1 MRVKEMIKNQ
11 GTFKTMLG
19 LAVVALLLISCDSGS
34 KGSDPQV
41 EDSSSSVTDPASSGS
56 VITSS
61 GSVITSSSSAKSSSS
76 TQINSSGSTQS
87 SSSGVLSSSSGESC
101 EEEGATKR
109 SYQDGVWTKYIC
121 TSGAWVVYVAS
132 SSSAASSSSYYD
144 MDSTFSYYEF
154 VTLSYGEFTDPRDG
168 QMYKTIK
175 ASSYEDYEYFA
186 ENLNYGV
193 QVSGTSGQLDD
204 NVVEKYCY
212 NDDPWYCDHYFGG
225 LYQWSEAMGFPSAC
239 NDVKAGS
246 TTDCPDSIV
255 LPTGHSEPE
264 LFVQHQ
270 GICPDGWHIM
280 SEDEWSIVIGGG
292 ASTLKSQVLWRVHNN
307 SKGLSILPAGYR
319 DSTGAYSYLGSQAYF
334 WLPQEHST
342 DINRS
347 YLSYITKNEVSNGGA
362 WIRKTTGMSVR
373 CVKDHEGL

>member
-1 MRVKEMIKNQ
+1 MGNRELKENQ
-11 GTFKTMLG
+11 EMSGQENFRRGELIGNGKTRTKKSSISGIWGYGITAVLLS
-19 LAVVALLLISCDSGS
+19 LAVILSSCDSGS
-34 KGSDPQV
+34 KGNDPQV
-41 EDSSSSVTDPASSGS
+41 EDSSSSVTDPTSSGS

-87 SSSGVLSSSSGESC
+87 SSSGFVSSSSGEPC
-101 EEEGATKR
+101 EEGAR
-109 SYQDGVWTKYIC
+109 ESRYFPSSQQWIDYIC
-121 TSGAWVVYVAS
+121 ASGTWVVYVAS
-132 SSSAASSSSYYD
+132 SSSAASSSSYYN

-168 QMYKTIK
+168 QEYKTIK

-193 QVSGTSGQLDD
+193 QVSGTSGQLND

-270 GICPDGWHIM
+270 GICPEGWHIM

-292 ASTLKSQVLWRVHNN
+292 VAL
-307 SKGLSILPAGYR
+307 
-319 DSTGAYSYLGSQAYF
+319 
-334 WLPQEHST
+334 
-342 DINRS
+342 
-347 YLSYITKNEVSNGGA
+347 
-362 WIRKTTGMSVR
+362 
-373 CVKDHEGL
+373 